1 MQFCWST
8 NFHFY
13 LTWHSYNSQKLSPRY
28 WISLLG
34 YILSGS
40 FQTFAHIKI
49 LATSLTEIYFGI
61 LRFNVFRTDIQ
72 VHQAFV
78 LDLTLANLSAMQTWI
93 LLPIQTEKCSLVA
106 WKLEICF
113 LWSHLHATIICLH
126 GLSVLPFNFIFLHT

>member
-28 WISLLG
+28 SISLLG
-34 YILSGS
+34 HILSGS

-93 LLPIQTEKCSLVA
+93 LLPIHTEKCSLVA
-106 WKLEICF
+106 WKLKICF

-126 GLSVLPFNFIFLHT
+126 GLSVLPLNFIFLHT